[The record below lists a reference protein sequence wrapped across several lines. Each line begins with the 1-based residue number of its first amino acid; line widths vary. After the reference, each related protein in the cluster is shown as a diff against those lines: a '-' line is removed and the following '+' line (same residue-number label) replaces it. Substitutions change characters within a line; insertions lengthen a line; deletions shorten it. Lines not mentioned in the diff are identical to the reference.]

1 MPKRKK
7 SNLSSRPAKARA
19 MASLRERESFQERQV
34 RLQKNAETTALQRF
48 SETSERRQARLQT
61 NANRIAYLRSQETP
75 QQRLLRREEDSGQVY
90 HRIGSL
96 LPPSGKPHSF
106 LQIYFIG
113 DQDIE
118 TDTRCN
124 NIPGVCRTT
133 VEDIQQMFH
142 EENQLVR
149 SFKTA
154 MELLP
159 TDNYKVVIR
168 ADRRPPG
175 EHERRYNAPTADEVA
190 IVIAGNEFESRDIV
204 LRKRDGNLLRVS
216 ETHRFYDALQYPL
229 IFSKGQEGYHFG
241 IPMMDPNT
249 NLPTNKKVSS
259 MDFYAYMLMVREDDF
274 NTILRYRQLLNQFIV
289 DMYAKI
295 ETERL
300 LYIKLNQK
308 KLRAESYVHL
318 RDALNND
325 ATLSAN
331 DIGQSVI
338 LPSSFVGSPRYL
350 SERAQDALTYV
361 KNYGRP
367 DLFITLTCNPKWPEI
382 LESLLPGQKA
392 TDRHDIVSRVFH
404 QKIKIFVA
412 VINKG
417 EVFGSVRCFI
427 YTVEWQKRGLP
438 HIHYLLW
445 LCEKIRPNQIDS
457 VISSEIPERTSDP
470 VLHEYVLKH
479 MVHGPC
485 GAYNQ
490 RSPCMKDGKCTKH
503 YPRPL
508 IENTQTNDDGYPM
521 YRRRSPH
528 DGGFTGHI
536 NMKAAGNVAV
546 EIDNRWIVPYCPTLI
561 KIFNAHINV
570 EYCSSVKAINYVCK
584 YIHKGS
590 DQAAFNLVKGAQL
603 DNLKDEV
610 TIYQTGRYL
619 SSNEAAWRIFGF
631 PVHERKPTVTHLSV
645 HLENGQR
652 VYFNEENM
660 NERLQNPPPT
670 TLTAFFDLCQNDDFA
685 KTLLYHEVPHYFTF
699 NATEKV
705 FRRRIQGTPVHG
717 YADVKYSDALG
728 RVYTV
733 HPANF
738 ECYCLRLLLHKV
750 RGPTSFQ
757 QLRTANN
764 QICGT
769 YREAC
774 QALGLLE
781 NDNHWEST
789 MEEAVL
795 TRSASR
801 VRHLFAILISTCEL
815 SSPITLWESFRND
828 LSDDILHRHREV
840 VPDLQYNDIVYNEA
854 LTNIQELVKSMSG
867 KDLSSFGLPAPNLLN
882 GINPEL
888 LKEMAYNIDD
898 MQLQVQE
905 MLPKLL
911 PEQQVVYDTI
921 LERIESRKGG
931 IIFLDAP
938 GGTGKTFL
946 ITLILAKLRKENHI
960 ALAIASSGIASTLLP
975 GGRTAHSALKLPL
988 NLATAETTQCNISKT
1003 SDRAEVLRRC
1013 TLLVWD
1019 ECTMSHKRAFEAL
1032 NATLQ
1037 DIRNS
1042 QDLMGGL
1049 VVLLS
1054 GDFGQTLPV
1063 IQRGTPADEINSC
1076 LKKSVLWSHIEQY
1089 HLVQNMRVSLHNDCD
1104 ARQFSGDLLKIG
1116 EGRMKT
1122 DQHKMISFP
1131 ENFGHMV
1138 ASAEELIASVF
1149 PDLQNNHYDP
1159 EWLSCRAILAPKND
1173 DVNKI
1178 NSKIMNIIHG
1188 EVKSYL
1194 SIDSITEEE
1203 QALHYPVEFLNT
1215 LELPVTMPPRL
1226 SPDADFT
1233 PLEAGGP

>member
-1 MPKRKK
+1 
-7 SNLSSRPAKARA
+7 
-19 MASLRERESFQERQV
+19 
-34 RLQKNAETTALQRF
+34 
-48 SETSERRQARLQT
+48 
-61 NANRIAYLRSQETP
+61 
-75 QQRLLRREEDSGQVY
+75 
-90 HRIGSL
+90 
-96 LPPSGKPHSF
+96 
-106 LQIYFIG
+106 
-113 DQDIE
+113 
-118 TDTRCN
+118 
-124 NIPGVCRTT
+124 
-133 VEDIQQMFH
+133 
-142 EENQLVR
+142 
-149 SFKTA
+149 

-249 NLPTNKKVSS
+249 NHPTNKKVSS

-570 EYCSSVKAINYVCK
+570 EYCSSVKAIKYVCK

-652 VYFNEENM
+652 
-660 NERLQNPPPT
+660 
-670 TLTAFFDLCQNDDFA
+670 
-685 KTLLYHEVPHYFTF
+685 
-699 NATEKV
+699 
-705 FRRRIQGTPVHG
+705 
-717 YADVKYSDALG
+717 
-728 RVYTV
+728 
-733 HPANF
+733 
-738 ECYCLRLLLHKV
+738 
-750 RGPTSFQ
+750 
-757 QLRTANN
+757 QLRTVNN

-1054 GDFGQTLPV
+1054 GDFRQTLPV

-1104 ARQFSGDLLKIG
+1104 ARQFLGDLLKIG

-1215 LELPVTMPPRL
+1215 LELPGIPPHKL
-1226 SPDADFT
+1226 ELQLGIPEVPPTFTFT
-1233 PLEAGGP
+1233 PYILDPNHHLPALGKKGGAALGFAQGSTDP